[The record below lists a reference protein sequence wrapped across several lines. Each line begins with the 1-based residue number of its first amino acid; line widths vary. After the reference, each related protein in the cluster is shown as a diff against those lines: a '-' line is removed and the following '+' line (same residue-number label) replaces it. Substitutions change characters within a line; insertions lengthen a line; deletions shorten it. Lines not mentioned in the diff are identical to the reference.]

1 MSTPPT
7 ESTAAPTR
15 LLNTALSVTCVLLI
29 ATLPA
34 GTLFVVVFGFDVL
47 ASGLGLSP
55 AESAAPVSFVQR
67 AVIAA
72 VALLPVALIVY
83 ALVAAWRC
91 FRSFAR
97 GEYLSLAVVRN
108 LRRFAAGVFWSVVAA
123 LVTSP
128 VLTFLITLGAAPDGH
143 RVSVSFSSTQA
154 LTLLFAGIV
163 WQVAAVMTRA
173 VALAEE
179 NAQFV

>member
-1 MSTPPT
+1 MSTLPI
-7 ESTAAPTR
+7 EAAAAPAR
-15 LLNTALSVTCVLLI
+15 LLNAALSATCVLLI
-29 ATLPA
+29 ATLPPV
-34 GTLFVVVFGFDVL
+34 TLFLVVFGFDVF
-47 ASGLGLSP
+47 AGGLGLSP
-55 AESAAPVSFVQR
+55 EQSAAPISFVQR
-67 AVIAA
+67 AAIAA

-91 FRSFAR
+91 FRSFTR

-108 LRRFAAGVFWSVVAA
+108 LRGFAAGVFWSVIAA
-123 LVTSP
+123 LVTKP
-128 VLTFLITLGAAPDGH
+128 MLTFLITLGVGPDGH
-143 RVSVSFSSTQA
+143 TLSVSFSSTQA

-173 VALAEE
+173 VAVAEE

>member
-1 MSTPPT
+1 MSI
-7 ESTAAPTR
+7 SQIDRAAAPAR
-15 LLNTALSVTCVLLI
+15 ALNSALSAICVLLI

-34 GTLFVVVFGFDVL
+34 ATLLLVIASFDVF
-47 ASGLGLSP
+47 SGGLGLSP
-55 AESAAPVSFVQR
+55 EESAAPVSFVQR
-67 AVIAA
+67 AGIAA
-72 VALLPVALIVY
+72 VALVPVALIVY
-83 ALVAAWRC
+83 ALLAAWRC

-108 LRRFAAGVFWSVVAA
+108 LRGFAAGVFWSVVAA
-123 LVTSP
+123 LVTNP
-128 VLTFLITLGAAPDGH
+128 LLTFLITLGAGPDGH
-143 RVSVSFSSTQA
+143 RVNVSFSSTQA